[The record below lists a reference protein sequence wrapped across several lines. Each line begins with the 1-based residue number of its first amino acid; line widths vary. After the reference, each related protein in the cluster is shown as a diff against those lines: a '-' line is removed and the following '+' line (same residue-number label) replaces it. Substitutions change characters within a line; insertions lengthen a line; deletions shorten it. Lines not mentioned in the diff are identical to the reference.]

1 MRAIGLARGRDA
13 ALSPRDRW
21 PRSATARLALLSLFT
36 ILACVAIVLGIVY
49 AAVDRQIV
57 IETQTAVEDDRSL
70 AHALIDGDDPAE
82 IRREVDEL
90 LREPTAHG
98 RTMLVVDPQ
107 GHPIAGDLS
116 AWPPVLGWPSG
127 WRVLNLYRIGAE
139 RAEPIGLVADRLSDG
154 SGLLVGR
161 TLTSRER
168 LQSAIATASA
178 AALAAAIVLALFG
191 AWLVTRFVDAR
202 VAEAARA
209 ADRFAAGDLA
219 RRLDGADIGDPFGRL
234 AAALNGMFDRVAGL
248 MTELRVVTDSMAHD
262 LRSPLTRLRLRAER
276 ALDADDAARRHC
288 EINAVIGEADGML
301 KLVSTLLA
309 VARAEAGVG
318 REEFTNVDGAAIL
331 ADLAEMYEPVAEDR
345 AVALTLDAPTPVTIR
360 AHAQLLAQA
369 LANLVDNALKHGG
382 GAVRLFA
389 ETSGGR
395 VRLGVADRGTG
406 IPRDDRDAMLKR
418 FGRADAA
425 RSTPGAGLGLSLA
438 TAIAHLH
445 DGRLVLS
452 NNEPGLIATIELP
465 ASR

>member
-1 MRAIGLARGRDA
+1 M
-13 ALSPRDRW
+13 
-21 PRSATARLALLSLFT
+21 
-36 ILACVAIVLGIVY
+36 AIVLGIVY

-57 IETQTAVEDDRSL
+57 TETQTAVEDDRSL
-70 AHALIDGDDPAE
+70 AHALIDGDDPVE

-98 RTMLVVDPQ
+98 RTMLVVDPR
-107 GHPIAGDLS
+107 GRPIAGDLS

-127 WRVLNLYRIGAE
+127 WRVLNLYRVGGE

-154 SGLLVGR
+154 GGLLVGR

-178 AALAAAIVLALFG
+178 VAVAAAIVLALFG

-276 ALDADDAARRHC
+276 ALDAGDTPRRDS
-288 EINAVIGEADGML
+288 EIAAVIAEADGML
-301 KLVSTLLA
+301 RLVTTLLA

-318 REEFTNVDGAAIL
+318 RDEFTTVDGAAIM

-345 AVALTLDAPTPVTIR
+345 AVALTLDAPTPVPLP

-369 LANLVDNALKHGG
+369 LVNLVDNALKHGG
-382 GAVRLFA
+382 GDVRLFA
-389 ETSGGR
+389 ETHLGV
-395 VRLGVADRGTG
+395 VRLGVADRGLG
-406 IPRDDRDAMLKR
+406 IAEGDRNAMVKR

-438 TAIAHLH
+438 AAIAHLH
-445 DGRLVLS
+445 DGRLVLGD
-452 NNEPGLIATIELP
+452 NHPGLTATIEVP
-465 ASR
+465 RR